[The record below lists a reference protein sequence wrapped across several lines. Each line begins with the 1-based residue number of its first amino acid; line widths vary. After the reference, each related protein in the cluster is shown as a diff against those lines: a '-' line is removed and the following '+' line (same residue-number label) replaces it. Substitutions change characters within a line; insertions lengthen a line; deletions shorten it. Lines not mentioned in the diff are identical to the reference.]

1 MKLGKFVFDLEHMN
15 LDRECDNPSTVDCV
29 VYIPGRRKT
38 ICYPITSITVTST
51 YKNTRVIL
59 NAEYETFE
67 GRNCIKLDQLRDEI
81 TSVYKSLERR
91 ERQGSIYTCI
101 KRSKSSPIAC
111 YTIPSWSKPILDM
124 DQEAFFI
131 KATNSF
137 IPKD

>member
-1 MKLGKFVFDLEHMN
+1 MRLGDLVFKLEN
-15 LDRECDNPSTVDCV
+15 LKIDKETTDPSKVDCV

-38 ICYPITSITVTST
+38 ICYPITSITITST

-67 GRNCIKLDQLRDEI
+67 GRSCIKLDQLCDHI
-81 TSVYKSLERR
+81 AAFYKTLERK
-91 ERQGSIYTCI
+91 ERQGSVYACI
-101 KRSKSSPIAC
+101 RRSKNTPVSC
-111 YTIPSWSKPILDM
+111 YTLPNWSNPILDV

-131 KATNSF
+131 KATSSF